1 MERVIQDEMSFA
13 NFSGWRQ
20 TVIWIC
26 KRCGGVEA
34 ILQPSE
40 AALVSLGTPV
50 SCVARS
56 LALAPRVP
64 FNLCSTIGT
73 SGLTAKPLHRWLFT
87 CQPRPCESTSTLHT
101 LLRPDLVAHLV
112 LRGISLR
119 CGWKS
124 AIRARVPGWICGGHA
139 HYLQLC
145 P

>member
-1 MERVIQDEMSFA
+1 MEREGLELVNVLRKLQCA
-13 NFSGWRQ
+13 RTGQSGH
-20 TVIWIC
+20 TV
-26 KRCGGVEA
+26 A
-34 ILQPSE
+34 F
-40 AALVSLGTPV
+40 
-50 SCVARS
+50 VAR
-56 LALAPRVP
+56 LRALAPRVP